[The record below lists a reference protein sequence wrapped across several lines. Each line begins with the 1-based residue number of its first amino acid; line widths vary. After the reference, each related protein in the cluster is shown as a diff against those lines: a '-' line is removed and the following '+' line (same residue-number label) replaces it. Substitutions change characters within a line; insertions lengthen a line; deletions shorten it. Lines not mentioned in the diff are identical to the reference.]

1 MGNHDTNRF
10 FKEKKIIHALITINM
25 ESSTKFL
32 KTANNWDNSYLL
44 DIPMIDNQHKR
55 FFFLFDSLSLMVVKD
70 EQKDRLIEIVD
81 ELEKYTHYHFTT
93 EERLMYE
100 AKINE
105 SEINIHKSQHQIF
118 IKKVEEF
125 QIASRYQNA
134 LLSEQMLQFMRKWIL
149 MHIKGTDAKYADT
162 IKSYLKSK
170 SE

>member
-25 ESSTKFL
+25 KSSTKFL
-32 KTANNWDNSYLL
+32 KIANNLDNSYLL
-44 DIPMIDNQHKR
+44 DIPIIDNQHKR
-55 FFFLFDSLSLMVVKD
+55 FIVLLDSLSLMIGKG
-70 EQKDRLIEIVD
+70 EQNDRLIEIID

-100 AKINE
+100 AKFNE
-105 SEINIHKSQHQIF
+105 SEINIHKLQHQIC

-125 QIASRYQNA
+125 QIAFRYQNA
-134 LLSEQMLQFMRKWIL
+134 VLSEQMLQFMRKWIL
-149 MHIKGTDAKYADT
+149 MHIKGTDSKYADT